1 MSDAIEKAKQYIIEK
16 DYKKALKLARKRH
29 GKDDVKNYLDIL
41 DLLINADY
49 LPAIEEKGL
58 YYQFYDESHDKGI
71 TVRNT
76 STNTWNNNHIP

>member
-1 MSDAIEKAKQYIIEK
+1 MFEEDEKET
-16 DYKKALKLARKRH
+16 LKELREIQKSNENW
-29 GKDDVKNYLDIL
+29 KNYLDIL